1 MFQFIPQIRYGLD
14 CMNIVIFGSSGHAK
28 VMIEVIQNS
37 GEHRLL
43 GLIVE
48 PDSREKEVNSVPVIG
63 SDGDLPALSREMG
76 FKHGIIGVYDNF
88 VRCAIKDRI
97 IGLLPDF
104 GFVTAIDPRASISRS
119 AQIGVGTAVMGGVT
133 INAGCVIGEQCVV
146 NTNSS
151 VDHDC
156 VLSNGS
162 SIGPGVTLGGNV
174 KIGKLSYVGIGSVI
188 SHNVVVGEHTVIGGS
203 SFVKKD
209 VGDREL
215 GYSSPYRKVRNREP
229 GEKYL

>member
-1 MFQFIPQIRYGLD
+1 
-14 CMNIVIFGSSGHAK
+14 MNIVIFGSGGHAK
-28 VMIEVIQNS
+28 VVIEIIQNS
-37 GEHRLL
+37 GEHRIL
-43 GLIVE
+43 GVIVE
-48 PDSREKEVNSVPVIG
+48 TDSGEKEVNSVPVIG
-63 SDGDLPALSREMG
+63 SDSDLPSLSKEMG
-76 FKHGIIGVYDNF
+76 FNHGIIGVYDNF

-119 AQIGVGTAVMGGVT
+119 ARIGGGTAVMGGVT
-133 INAGCVIGEQCVV
+133 INAGCVSGQQCVV

-156 VLSNGS
+156 VMSNFS

-188 SHNVVVGEHTVIGGS
+188 SHNVVVGDNTVIGGS